1 MKVKKLNRDSISNI
15 ISSEAAYLLEACGC
29 GGGHPRY
36 MHDEETSLGDPI
48 MLATG
53 DDANDEY
60 EDHGGKMLSK
70 DEALDLVSMIAKR
83 TSCPVTREILMAAV
97 DMIHHK
103 MGHDGE
109 SVSVID
115 AIV

>member
-1 MKVKKLNRDSISNI
+1 
-15 ISSEAAYLLEACGC
+15 
-29 GGGHPRY
+29 

-48 MLATG
+48 MIDMSH
-53 DDANDEY
+53 DDDEH

-97 DMIHHK
+97 DMINHK
-103 MGHDGE
+103 MGHSEGDI
-109 SVSVID
+109 SVID
-115 AIV
+115 AII